1 MNEGQ
6 ACRHLWYTLPWS
18 FDEFFQ
24 LYLSDRRITEREIC
38 AYPSSIATIR
48 SSSFIPL
55 NGRGDTLLSP
65 NFSLVRTLPLDNVDL
80 HSFRFSEATIR
91 VTIPTHYI
99 ILINNICCLNNCL
112 FTLNIRSIHI
122 SLYSSSNIVDI
133 NWNSLHVLPL
143 LPLLKSLRI
152 VVYNEKKIL
161 DSKDCQI
168 IVEILSMLNNF
179 AFCFRTNNDYCRD
192 TAIDI
197 YDVYGKSIVNLR
209 HHIFT
214 YLLDQQFDIIIESD
228 GCGLAVWL

>member
-1 MNEGQ
+1 
-6 ACRHLWYTLPWS
+6 
-18 FDEFFQ
+18 
-24 LYLSDRRITEREIC
+24 
-38 AYPSSIATIR
+38 
-48 SSSFIPL
+48 
-55 NGRGDTLLSP
+55 
-65 NFSLVRTLPLDNVDL
+65 
-80 HSFRFSEATIR
+80 
-91 VTIPTHYI
+91 
-99 ILINNICCLNNCL
+99 INNICCLNNCL